1 MGVTK
6 GVSAVTRAIDLL
18 NEWVARCSFWLV
30 LILTLETA
38 ISAIVLK
45 VFDVGSNAFIE
56 IRWYLFSAIFLFG
69 AGYTLQ
75 KNAHVRIDVI
85 AGRFGRRV
93 QACIDIFGTLAF
105 MFPLA
110 VLMIWM
116 SWGVFVDSFVTGE
129 VSSSAG
135 GLILW
140 PARLMVPLGFG
151 LLFLQGLAEILKRVL
166 FLCGTG
172 PDPLDTGGGP
182 SAEEELAEEIR
193 RSRQGG
199 KEGAL

>member
-85 AGRFGRRV
+85 AGRFSRRV